1 MTVWKRLPEQPLY
14 ALRCLNAAG
23 FEAALVGGCVRDT
36 LLGRTPGDYDITT
49 AAMPEQTLKV
59 FAGDRVIPTGLKHG
73 TVTVLRDGMPLEITT
88 FRVDGTYTDS
98 RHPDAVTFTRSL
110 REDIIRRDFTM
121 NALAWE
127 PDAGLIDYVG
137 GEEDIRRRLIRAVGD
152 PERRFTEDALRILR
166 AVRFSAQL
174 GFAIESETERQ
185 LHALRSRISGI
196 SAERVYVECCKTLYG
211 PFGAQALQGCEDI
224 LAVFLPAVREID
236 YPTACRR
243 LAAMSAESALPER
256 WAAFLADAG
265 EDAITEALRS
275 LKADNASVASAAAAV
290 REAGRVEPTLYSV
303 RTVLG
308 DSGAETARAAVRIRY
323 AFAPDTASQCMR
335 LLDTIEREDL
345 PCSLRQLAVG
355 GRELAAVGLRG
366 VQIGQTLNALL
377 DDVRADRV
385 PNEKEPLLLRA
396 KTLL

>member
-1 MTVWKRLPEQPLY
+1 MTVWNRLPEQPLY
-14 ALRCLNAAG
+14 ALHRLNEAG

-36 LLGRTPGDYDITT
+36 LMGRTPGDYEITT
-49 AAMPEQTLKV
+49 AAMPEQTLEV
-59 FAGDRVIPTGLKHG
+59 FAGERVIPTGLKHG

-127 PDAGLIDYVG
+127 PEAGLIDYVG
-137 GEEDIRRRLIRAVGD
+137 GEEDIRRKVIRAVGD

-174 GFAIESETERQ
+174 GFAIETETERR
-185 LHALRSRISGI
+185 LHALCGRISGI
-196 SAERVYVECCKTLYG
+196 SAERIYVECCKALCG
-211 PFGAQALQGCEDI
+211 PFGAQALVNCADV
-224 LAVFLPAVREID
+224 LAVFLPVVRAID

-243 LAAMSAESALPER
+243 LAALPAESTLPER

-265 EDAITEALRS
+265 EEAVAGALRG
-275 LKADNASVASAAAAV
+275 LKADNASVAAAAAAV

-308 DSGAETARAAVRIRY
+308 DSGAETARAAVHIRY
-323 AFAPDTASQCMR
+323 AFDPDAAARCTQ
-335 LLDTIEREDL
+335 LLDTVEREDL

-355 GRELAAVGLRG
+355 GRELASIGLRG
-366 VQIGQTLNALL
+366 VRIGQTLNALL

-396 KTLL
+396 KALL